1 MITTHA
7 PLHQPKAGW
16 LSKIRPYSFG
26 NLGWSCR
33 FFVLLGSELRY
44 YKNEYADTPSR
55 VISLRSIKSV
65 SYCPTSNNPY
75 AFRLEPMDSAPTSP
89 MTRSANKTLVLRADS
104 EYDMQSWVEAIRSRL
119 PHLQGE
125 GEQTY
130 YLNAMK
136 CCFQLVTPPLSP
148 TTGPPKRP
156 HLGAKVS
163 SASAVSITSESSMA
177 SDISS
182 IHESDVKM
190 PLCARRGV
198 FLAPIRVHRPNTVN
212 TDWIP
217 IEEDIR
223 SAEDNCDSPTFALY
237 KERFG
242 L

>member
-1 MITTHA
+1 
-7 PLHQPKAGW
+7 
-16 LSKIRPYSFG
+16 
-26 NLGWSCR
+26 
-33 FFVLLGSELRY
+33 
-44 YKNEYADTPSR
+44 
-55 VISLRSIKSV
+55 
-65 SYCPTSNNPY
+65 
-75 AFRLEPMDSAPTSP
+75 MDPASGSP
-89 MTRSANKTLVLRADS
+89 MIRSANKMLVLRADS

-148 TTGPPKRP
+148 TTGPPKRL
-156 HLGAKVS
+156 HLGTKVS
-163 SASAVSITSESSMA
+163 SASVVSITSESSMA

-182 IHESDVKM
+182 IHEFDVKSS
-190 PLCARRGV
+190 LCARRGI
-198 FLAPIRVHRPNTVN
+198 FLAPIHVHRPNT
-212 TDWIP
+212 DWVP